1 MQLREAPSDTVL
13 VTFGENVKLIFRFKL
28 QSINMKYVKASS
40 DKIFV
45 FASEE
50 PGLNIDSDSELLSA
64 SSSTES
70 LDSPLFFI
78 KDSAQMELQM

>member
-1 MQLREAPSDTVL
+1 MQLREANSDTVL
-13 VTFGENVKLIFRFKL
+13 LTFGENVKLIFRFKL

-45 FASEE
+45 FASGELS
-50 PGLNIDSDSELLSA
+50 LNIDSDSELLFA

-70 LDSPLFFI
+70 LDSRGVFH
-78 KDSAQMELQM
+78 